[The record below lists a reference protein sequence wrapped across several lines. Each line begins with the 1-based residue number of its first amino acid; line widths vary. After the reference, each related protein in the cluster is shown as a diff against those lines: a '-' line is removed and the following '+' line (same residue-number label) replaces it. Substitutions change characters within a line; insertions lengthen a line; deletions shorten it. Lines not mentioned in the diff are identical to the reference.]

1 MGRECE
7 HPDGDFVGKCAICG
21 DMVCGECFQT
31 IFNTVICS
39 MHEELEDESE
49 WELLGFYSSQASME
63 ERRYFLQDQQVTSIV
78 VESEDDVIELYVP
91 IEEKGDAF
99 EALQGAA
106 EEVLQCNTCKVFYSQ
121 EVGACPICGVRHMEK
136 ET

>member
-7 HPDGDFVGKCAICG
+7 HADGDFVGKCSICG

-39 MHEELEDESE
+39 MHEELEDESS
-49 WELLGFYSSQASME
+49 WELIGFYTSQSVAD

-78 VESEDDVIELYVP
+78 VETEDDIMEMYVP
-91 IEEKGDAF
+91 TEEKDDAF
-99 EALQGAA
+99 DALQGAA
-106 EEVLQCNTCKVFYSQ
+106 ETVLQCDSCKVFYSE
-121 EVGACPICGVRHMEK
+121 EVGACPICGVRQVNE